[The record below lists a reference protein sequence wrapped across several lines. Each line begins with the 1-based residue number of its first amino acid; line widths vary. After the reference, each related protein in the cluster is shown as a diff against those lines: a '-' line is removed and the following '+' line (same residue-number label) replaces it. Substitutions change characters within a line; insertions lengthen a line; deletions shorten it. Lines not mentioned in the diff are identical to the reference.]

1 MKMDPPMH
9 CLGDKVGSAFSDGK
23 KLNMKTMQPSAHRHR
38 YPARISL
45 MLKPQTLM
53 LQ

>member
-1 MKMDPPMH
+1 M
-9 CLGDKVGSAFSDGK
+9 SFSFFG
-23 KLNMKTMQPSAHRHR
+23 LFGQTNMKTMQPSAHRHR